1 MSPDRTRAS
10 LELLLNIS
18 RELAASLDL
27 NTVLN
32 RVLLLSARNVGA
44 ERGSLVALDEYL
56 RPVEAAIIVE
66 ERFVPH
72 TLQQLQGIV
81 SHGLAG
87 WVLRNQKAALVL
99 NSREDD
105 RWLRRPDDEAEGSGP
120 KAAICVPLLAQDEI
134 VGVMTMVHP
143 EPGTFNED
151 HLALL
156 QAIGDLAGIAIRNAQ
171 LYHSLQTVNQLYREL
186 FEDSIDPLIIT
197 DWNGRILQ
205 ANRRAA
211 EDMGTPA
218 HELVGANISTL
229 HTVAW
234 DVVGPQYGAL
244 RGGVMVSYES
254 ILHRVRRRDCP
265 VQVHVRAINYSGE
278 DSLQWIIRDITER
291 KQLDS
296 LREDLAAMIY
306 HDLRSPLS
314 NIVSSLDILTS
325 LTPVQG
331 DASAAAVMQIA
342 VRSTERMQRLI
353 NSLLDINKL
362 ESGQPIASRQAVDS
376 KELVHA
382 AVEAVLPFVDGKQI
396 KLKVS
401 LPAELPAIHADEDMV
416 RRVLINLM
424 ENAIKFTPQEGG
436 LQVGAAAEPDK
447 VRFWVQDT
455 GPGIPPEARQLIF
468 EKFTR
473 LQVERSP
480 KGLGLGLAFCRL
492 AVQAHGGRIWVE
504 GEPEQGSCFN
514 FTIPIAPPQP

>member
-1 MSPDRTRAS
+1 MYPDRTRAS
-10 LELLLNIS
+10 LELLLSIS

-44 ERGSLVALDEYL
+44 ERGSLVALDEHL
-56 RPVEAAIIVE
+56 QPVEAAIIVE

-72 TLQQLQGIV
+72 TLEQLQGIV

-87 WVLRNQKAALVL
+87 WVLRQQQAALVI
-99 NSREDD
+99 NSREDE

-143 EPGTFNED
+143 EPGTFTEE

-156 QAIGDLAGIAIRNAQ
+156 QAIGDLAGITIRNAQ
-171 LYHSLQTVNQLYREL
+171 LYQSLQTVNQLYREL

-211 EDMGTPA
+211 DDIGA
-218 HELVGANISTL
+218 AAGELVGANISTL
-229 HTVAW
+229 HHVIWKA
-234 DVVGPQYGAL
+234 VGPQYSTL
-244 RGGVMVSYES
+244 RSGEMVTYES
-254 ILHRVRRRDCP
+254 TLHRMGRRDCP
-265 VQVHVRAINYSGE
+265 VQVHVRSINYSGD
-278 DSLQWIIRDITER
+278 DSLQWIVRDITER

-362 ESGQPIASRQAVDS
+362 ESGQSIANHQAVRPDDLIH
-376 KELVHA
+376 E
-382 AVEAVLPFVDGKQI
+382 AVDAVLPFLEGRQI
-396 KLKVS
+396 KLKVV
-401 LPAELPAIHADEDMV
+401 LPPGLPPIFADLDMV

-436 LQVGAAAEPDK
+436 VQVGAAAETGF
-447 VRFWVQDT
+447 VRFWVKDT
-455 GPGIPPEARQLIF
+455 GSGIPPEARQVIF

-492 AVQAHGGRIWVE
+492 AVQAHGGRIWVDS
-504 GEPEQGSCFN
+504 EPGQGSCFN
-514 FTIPIAPPQP
+514 FTIPNAPL

>member
-229 HTVAW
+229 HNVAW
-234 DVVGPQYGAL
+234 DVVGPQYEVL
-244 RGGVMVSYES
+244 RGGIMVTYES
-254 ILHRVRRRDCP
+254 SLHRVRRRDCP

-306 HDLRSPLS
+306 HDLRSPLA
-314 NIVSSLDILTS
+314 NIISSLDILDTMLPEDQADS
-325 LTPVQG
+325 VRPIFQITTR
-331 DASAAAVMQIA
+331 SAD
-342 VRSTERMQRLI
+342 RLQRLI
-353 NSLLDINKL
+353 SSLLDINRL
-362 ESGQPIASRQAVDS
+362 EAGQPITNQREVDPRELINESLDAVRMLAES
-376 KELVHA
+376 KGQTLQV
-382 AVEAVLPFVDGKQI
+382 
-396 KLKVS
+396 
-401 LPAELPAIHADEDMV
+401 ELPASLPIIHADEDML
-416 RRVLINLM
+416 RRVLINLL
-424 ENAIKFTPQEGG
+424 ENAVKFTPLKGTITVGG
-436 LQVGAAAEPDK
+436 GAEADMIK
-447 VRFWVQDT
+447 FWVKDS
-455 GPGIPPEARQLIF
+455 GAGVPAEALELIF
-468 EKFTR
+468 DKFTR
-473 LQVERSP
+473 LQAERYP

-492 AVQAHGGRIWVE
+492 AVQAHGGKIWAESQPGE
-504 GEPEQGSCFN
+504 GSRFV
-514 FTIPIAPPQP
+514 FTIPIAAAN